1 MTGKTSITAK
11 NLARST
17 ANRACANDSAI
28 WMQKDAHWSK
38 SPANPNTPNPFV
50 PVQAAVPQTPS
61 SPSAPAESTQKKP

>member
-1 MTGKTSITAK
+1 MTDKTSNPT
-11 NLARST
+11 RST

-50 PVQAAVPQTPS
+50 QAQATASQTPS
-61 SPSAPAESTQKKP
+61 SSSAPEKSKQKES